1 MKHASGCGDLEIK
14 PRGGL
19 APGLRACAPAAFRF
33 VSHHVGRARARRG
46 FASVLMVLALA
57 ACGTSPPIRYF
68 TLASEPVASSAAPT
82 LSIAVGPVTVP
93 ELVDRPH
100 FVMRSGASSVDI
112 VETARWAA
120 PLKSEIP
127 RVIADHL
134 ARMLDAR
141 AWSSVQRASSQPDYR
156 VLIDIQR
163 FEMSSQDGAV
173 IQALWT
179 VRQHG
184 GAAPVSG
191 RSLVT
196 ESAGA
201 GYEAYADAHSR
212 ALAAVSR
219 DIAAAIQ
226 ALPRLK

>member
-1 MKHASGCGDLEIK
+1 MKRASAGVEIETK
-14 PRGGL
+14 PCGGL
-19 APGLRACAPAAFRF
+19 APGLRACAAAASR
-33 VSHHVGRARARRG
+33 VIDAQVGQARARRG
-46 FASVLMVLALA
+46 IASVLMALTLA
-57 ACGTSPPIRYF
+57 ACGTSPQIRYF
-68 TLASEPVASSAAPT
+68 TLASEPVASSAAPA

-134 ARMLDAR
+134 ARLLDAR
-141 AWSSVQRASSQPDYR
+141 AWSSAQRASSQPDYR

-163 FEMSSQDGAV
+163 FEMSPQEGAV

-179 VRQHG
+179 VRPYG

-191 RSLVT
+191 RSFVT

-212 ALAAVSR
+212 ALAALSR

-226 ALPRLK
+226 ALRPR

>member
-1 MKHASGCGDLEIK
+1 MKRASGCGEFEIK
-14 PRGGL
+14 PSGGF
-19 APGLRACAPAAFRF
+19 APGLRAHAIAAAVR
-33 VSHHVGRARARRG
+33 VIDAHTGRARARRG
-46 FASVLMVLALA
+46 FASVLMALTLA

-134 ARMLDAR
+134 ARLLDAR
-141 AWSSVQRASSQPDYR
+141 AWSSAQRASSQPDYR

-163 FEMSSQDGAV
+163 FEMSPQEGAV
-173 IQALWT
+173 VQALWT
-179 VRQHG
+179 VRPYG

-201 GYEAYADAHSR
+201 GYAAYADAHSR

-219 DIAAAIQ
+219 DIATAIQ
-226 ALPRLK
+226 ALRPR

>member
-1 MKHASGCGDLEIK
+1 MRIASA
-14 PRGGL
+14 L
-19 APGLRACAPAAFRF
+19 AAAL
-33 VSHHVGRARARRG
+33 VI
-46 FASVLMVLALA
+46 LAIA
-57 ACGTSPPIRYF
+57 ACGTPPQIRYF
-68 TLASEPVASSAAPT
+68 TLASEPVASFAAPT
-82 LSIAVGPVTVP
+82 LSIVVGPVTVP

-100 FVMRSGASSVDI
+100 FVMRSGASSVEI

-134 ARMLDAR
+134 ARLLDAR
-141 AWSSVQRASSQPDYR
+141 AWSSAQRASSQPDYR

-163 FEMSSQDGAV
+163 FETSSQEGAV

-179 VRQHG
+179 VRPHG

-191 RSLVT
+191 RSFVT

-201 GYEAYADAHSR
+201 DYEALADAHSR

-219 DIAAAIQ
+219 DIAAAIST
-226 ALPRLK
+226 LRTPK